1 MSVTASRQLVEELC
15 AQHDIP
21 LLVLH
26 DFDKSGFSIAGTL
39 QRDTRRYTFQRHFKV
54 HDLGLRLEDIDGL
67 ETEEVTAHGSD
78 DAVADNLRK
87 NGATEEEIDFLLSER
102 VELNAFASDELVE
115 FIERKLDG
123 LKIRKVVPDEQT
135 LREACQRARAIRR
148 VNDQLKAIIDKATED
163 AKTMT
168 MGSDLAEQVL
178 LILDEDP
185 SISWDAAVAR
195 IVEDPGGAISK

>member
-1 MSVTASRQLVEELC
+1 
-15 AQHDIP
+15 
-21 LLVLH
+21 
-26 DFDKSGFSIAGTL
+26 
-39 QRDTRRYTFQRHFKV
+39 
-54 HDLGLRLEDIDGL
+54 
-67 ETEEVTAHGSD
+67 
-78 DAVADNLRK
+78 VADNLRK
-87 NGATEEEIDFLLSER
+87 NGATAEEIDFLLSER

-115 FIERKLDG
+115 FIERKLNG
-123 LKIRKVVPDEQT
+123 LNIRKVVPDEET
-135 LREACQRARAIRR
+135 LREACQRARAIRL

>member
-1 MSVTASRQLVEELC
+1 M
-15 AQHDIP
+15 
-21 LLVLH
+21 
-26 DFDKSGFSIAGTL
+26 
-39 QRDTRRYTFQRHFKV
+39 
-54 HDLGLRLEDIDGL
+54 
-67 ETEEVTAHGSD
+67 
-78 DAVADNLRK
+78 ADNLRK
-87 NGATEEEIDFLLSER
+87 NGATAEEIDFLLSER